1 MSPLALTWA
10 EVDQSVRSF
19 VSLYREAPLTMRAE
33 GVYGEARGGLIPA
46 VMLSHY
52 LQIPLLKERP
62 SSGVYLWVDDI
73 VDSGETVEIAIATEK
88 AIALRWALCLK
99 ARSRVAVNYGIFV
112 NDDRWVIF
120 PWEDPEQANQ
130 DFLNY
135 HAKHL

>member
-1 MSPLALTWA
+1 MTPLALTWS
-10 EVDQSVRSF
+10 EVDRVVRDF
-19 VSLYREAPLTMRAE
+19 VCLYRDTPLSMRAE

-62 SSGVYLWVDDI
+62 ASGVYLWVDDI
-73 VDSGETVEIAIATEK
+73 VDSGETVEIAVATEK
-88 AIALRWALCLK
+88 AISIKWAICQK
-99 ARSRVAVNYGIFV
+99 ARSRVHVNHGIFID
-112 NDDRWVIF
+112 NDKWVIF

>member
-1 MSPLALTWA
+1 MTPLALSWA
-10 EVDQSVRSF
+10 DVDNAVRSF
-19 VSLYREAPLTMRAE
+19 VSLYRETPLSMKAE

-62 SSGVYLWVDDI
+62 ASGVYLWVDDI
-73 VDSGETVEIAIATEK
+73 VDSGETVERAVASETAISMK
-88 AIALRWALCLK
+88 WAICLK
-99 ARSRVAVNYGIFV
+99 PRSRVYINYGIFIE
-112 NDDRWVIF
+112 NDKWVIF

>member
-1 MSPLALTWA
+1 
-10 EVDQSVRSF
+10 
-19 VSLYREAPLTMRAE
+19 MRAE

-99 ARSRVAVNYGIFV
+99 ARSRVTINYGIFV